1 MAGRLYTNTQVNGTT
16 VATTSCVLS
25 GSAEAPDEHHV
36 AFARQTFEGSPV
48 LTLHVD
54 TWVPER
60 NRRDRL
66 SCSFA
71 DFVAW
76 LEARDAAAASVL
88 DAPSDDGA

>member
-25 GSAEAPDEHHV
+25 GSAETPDEHHV
-36 AFARQTFEGSPV
+36 AFARRPGKESPV